1 MFHICI
7 MGGYGGVI
15 EPEPK
20 FYFTLFAGAEFKRPT
35 VARQILA
42 RRQQQAEGRVKPPK
56 QFFLT
61 ICGGVDIKAPTLAEE
76 FLDLHQ
82 LIKSGDLTVSDW
94 DRAISEIGRGA
105 ISISSFTLMGGVDQT
120 GLPEENE
127 EIEALALQRHLGNI
141 SDSAGQVLQYGIGQR
156 DSERF
161 ATVRRAAVA

>member
-1 MFHICI
+1 
-7 MGGYGGVI
+7 MGGYEGVI

-20 FYFTLFAGAEFKRPT
+20 FYFTLFAGADFKRPT
-35 VARQILA
+35 IARQILA
-42 RRQQQAEGRVKPPK
+42 RRQRQAEGRAKPPK

-61 ICGGVDIKAPTLAEE
+61 VCGGVEIKSPTLSEE
-76 FLDLHQ
+76 ILDLHQ
-82 LIKSGDLTVSDW
+82 LIKSGELTMSDW
-94 DRAISEIGRGA
+94 DRAISDIGRGA

-120 GLPEENE
+120 GLPEESE

-161 ATVRRAAVA
+161 ATGRRAAVA